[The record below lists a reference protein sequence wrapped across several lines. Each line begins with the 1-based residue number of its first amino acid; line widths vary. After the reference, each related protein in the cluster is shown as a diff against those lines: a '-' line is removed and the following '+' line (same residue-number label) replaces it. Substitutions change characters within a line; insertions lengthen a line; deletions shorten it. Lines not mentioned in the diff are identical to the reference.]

1 METPTNSTFETKI
14 KIILDH
20 LQIQGKITSIEAIRL
35 CECTRLAAVIH
46 TLKSRG
52 HNISAIR
59 TFENKRNYST
69 YYYHETPV
77 LK

>member
-1 METPTNSTFETKI
+1 MESSSNFETKI
-14 KIILDH
+14 KMILNH
-20 LQIQGKITSIEAIRL
+20 LQNQGKITSIEAIKL

-52 HNISAIR
+52 HNITAIR
-59 TFENKRNYST
+59 TFENKKNYST
-69 YYYHETPV
+69 YYYHEPTV